1 MPLDAL
7 EVFDVLDDQ
16 LVACDDNVKRRFLHV
31 HVLLAPELAKD
42 PAILRVA
49 PVWNHLHVHTDG
61 TAQHRYTLG
70 SFQPQM
76 RMISTFTGV

>member
-16 LVACDDNVKRRFLHV
+16 LVACDDDVKRRFFHV

-49 PVWNHLHVHTDG
+49 PVWNHL
-61 TAQHRYTLG
+61 YTWHG
-70 SFQPQM
+70 SEIHSAHFNHK
-76 RMISTFTGV
+76 